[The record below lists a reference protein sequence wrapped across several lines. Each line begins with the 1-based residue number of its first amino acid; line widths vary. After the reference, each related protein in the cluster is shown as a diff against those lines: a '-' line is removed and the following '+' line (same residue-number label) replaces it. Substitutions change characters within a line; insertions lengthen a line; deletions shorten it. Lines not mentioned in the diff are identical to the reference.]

1 MLLFDELTNEHE
13 LVDRV
18 AGSLIRFAE
27 RAREGATSEED
38 VTDFVEFFRV
48 FVAGFHH
55 EREERTLFSALVER
69 AEVPADRG
77 PLPAIEADHR
87 AALAL
92 VDEFEESAGDRD
104 RAAGVAR
111 RLAHHLWE
119 HVDKE
124 DSVLLPESVDR
135 LRRNGVTRLEGREPT
150 EDEAAARELG
160 EELTRR
166 FPPLDDPEIVRGD
179 GCIACSAFGETCGG
193 IESEWWNTW
202 EREYHRSLDEG

>member
-1 MLLFDELTNEHE
+1 MLLLDELTKEHE

-18 AGSLIRFAE
+18 AGSLIRYAE
-27 RAREGATSEED
+27 RAREGMTSEED
-38 VTDFVEFFRV
+38 VADFVEFFRV

-119 HVDKE
+119 HE
-124 DSVLLPESVDR
+124 TPAENMSRIRRRSWWFW
-135 LRRNGVTRLEGREPT
+135 LRG
-150 EDEAAARELG
+150 
-160 EELTRR
+160 
-166 FPPLDDPEIVRGD
+166 
-179 GCIACSAFGETCGG
+179 SA
-193 IESEWWNTW
+193 S
-202 EREYHRSLDEG
+202 